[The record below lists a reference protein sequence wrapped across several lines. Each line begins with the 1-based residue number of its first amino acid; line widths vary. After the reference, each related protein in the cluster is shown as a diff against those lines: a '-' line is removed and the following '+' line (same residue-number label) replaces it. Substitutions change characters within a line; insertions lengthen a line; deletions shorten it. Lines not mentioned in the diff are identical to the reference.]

1 MEALKLE
8 ADVLIIGGGM
18 AAGWA
23 AVSAARDGAQV
34 ILVDKGFVGTSGVTA
49 TAGPNHWWV
58 PPDPAQREAAI
69 ERRLQTAFG
78 LAERDWMARII
89 ETTWRTLPELEGFY
103 PFSGDGRG
111 GTYRSGMRGPEYMR
125 ALRLYALSKGVRI
138 LDHHPALE
146 LLARPDGSIGGAAG
160 YARLD
165 RRPWTIR
172 AGAVILATGGCGFR
186 SGLLGSYGNTGD
198 GYLMGAEAGA
208 DLSGMEFCVAYSISP
223 AWNSTRTMPYTAA
236 RFYAADGRELDVPGP
251 MAHLAHL
258 RALADAFRQGPVY
271 ADLHDAPEPLRIQ
284 PGLLASIQPTTPIP
298 FERRGLDL
306 FKDRFE
312 VKLFGEGTIRGTGG
326 LRIADEAC
334 QTTVPGLFAAG
345 DAATREL
352 IAGATSGGGAQNSA
366 WALTS
371 GLRAG
376 SGAAA
381 LALASGRA
389 RDRRLSPLGGAGL
402 RPIGPARPVDEP
414 AAIET
419 AREEILSLDKA
430 LWRRPEALASSQDR
444 LEAVWA
450 EIHSHS
456 RAEGLAQVGA
466 REAAA
471 MAATARW
478 CNAAALARTES
489 RGMHQRTD
497 APTMAPAQAR
507 RLLVGGLDR
516 VWTRFE
522 SPPSKADAA

>member
-1 MEALKLE
+1 MDALELE
-8 ADVLIIGGGM
+8 TDVLIVGGGM
-18 AAGWA
+18 AAAWA
-23 AVSAARDGAQV
+23 AVSAAREGAKV

-58 PPDPAQREAAI
+58 PPDPALREAAI
-69 ERRLQTAFG
+69 EQRLKTAFG

-89 ETTWRTLPELEGFY
+89 DATWRTLPELEGFY

-111 GTYRSGMRGPEYMR
+111 GIYRSGMRGPEYMR
-125 ALRLYALSKGVRI
+125 ALRLYAQAKGVRI

-172 AGAVILATGGCGFR
+172 AGAVVLATGGCAFR
-186 SGLLGSYGNTGD
+186 SGLLGSHNNTGD
-198 GYLMGAEAGA
+198 GYLMGVEAGA
-208 DLSGMEFCVAYSISP
+208 ELSGMEFCIAYSISP
-223 AWNSTRTMPYTAA
+223 AWNCTRTMPYTAA
-236 RFYAADGRELDVPGP
+236 RFYDAEGQELDIPG
-251 MAHLAHL
+251 MRAHQAHL
-258 RALADAFRQGPVY
+258 RALADAFRRGPVY
-271 ADLHDAPEPLRIQ
+271 ADLHEAPEPLRTE

-298 FERRGLDL
+298 FERRGLDP

-312 VKLFGEGTIRGTGG
+312 VKLFGEGTIRGNGG
-326 LRIADEAC
+326 LKVADDAC
-334 QTTVPGLFAAG
+334 QTTIPGLFAAG

-371 GLRAG
+371 GLTAG
-376 SGAAA
+376 VGAAD
-381 LALASGRA
+381 LALGNGRA
-389 RDRRLSPLGGAGL
+389 RDGRLTPLGGAGL
-402 RPIGPARPVDEP
+402 RPTGAARPVDER

-419 AREEILSLDKA
+419 ARDEILSLDKA
-430 LWRRPEALASSQDR
+430 LWRRPEALAASQER
-444 LEAVWA
+444 LESAWA
-450 EIHSHS
+450 DIQAHR
-456 RAEGLAQVGA
+456 RAEGLDQVGA

-471 MAATARW
+471 MVATARW
-478 CNAAALARTES
+478 CNTAALARTES

-497 APTMAPAQAR
+497 APATAPALAR
-507 RLLVGGLDR
+507 RLLVGGLNR

-522 SPPSKADAA
+522 SALAEADAA